1 MLRPLLCSLL
11 LVATPALAKPPRL
24 TLFITVDAL
33 GTDVLLRSRAHLKG
47 GLALLLDKGALYPDV
62 RYEQAYVATAPG
74 HTILSTGAYPWRTG
88 IVANR
93 LFNRSTGKEE
103 PIFWDP
109 AHPALE
115 APPGID
121 DVSPEALQAETL
133 ADHLRLFTN
142 GRGKAIALSG
152 KARAAIA
159 LAGRLGQAFWFNEQ
173 VGKFVTG
180 TAYAKELPAWVRIL
194 NDRRLPESYFAT
206 EWNLLLPA
214 KEYVGDDD
222 RPFEAPAYGMR
233 RTFPH
238 PLNGGASTP
247 GPASYSALA
256 SSPFGN
262 ELLLQAAKAAI
273 LAEGLGKDEVPDFLA
288 ISFSATDFIEHHFGP
303 YSWEM
308 QDALVRLDKQLTEL
322 LAVAEKAAGG
332 RQNLLVVLS
341 ADHGG
346 AALPEEWIAAGITAT
361 RVKPSLLRQGL
372 AAELQSRF
380 GASLLAGLLDQ
391 EVFLN
396 AKTLAEKKLDAAQVR
411 RAAAEWLGKQ
421 PGVAAALTREEIESG
436 LGCGGF
442 LPALRRGHYP
452 ERSGDVSYVLKP
464 FAVLGDEDS
473 GTGHGQPYAYDN
485 QVPLVLFG
493 KGVRPGLFRLQAH
506 ASDVAPTTALLMEMG
521 APASAE
527 GEPRAESI
535 TLGR

>member
-24 TLFITVDAL
+24 TLFLTVDAL
-33 GTDVLLRSRAHLKG
+33 STDVLLRSRPHLKG

-62 RYEQAYVATAPG
+62 RYEQAFVATAPG

-88 IVANR
+88 IVGNR
-93 LFNRSTGKEE
+93 VLNRSSGKEE

-115 APPGID
+115 APPGVD

-152 KARAAIA
+152 KARAAIS

-194 NDRRLPESYFAT
+194 NDRRLAEGYFST
-206 EWNLLLPA
+206 EWSLALPA
-214 KEYVGDDD
+214 KEYLGDDD

-238 PLNGGASTP
+238 PLNGGASSP

-256 SSPFGN
+256 YSPFGN

-273 LAEGLGKDEVPDFLA
+273 LAEGLGKDEVPDLLA
-288 ISFSATDFIEHHFGP
+288 ISFSSTDYIEHQFGP

-308 QDALVRLDKQLTEL
+308 QDALVRLDKQLTDL
-322 LAVAEKAAGG
+322 LSVAEKAAGG

-346 AALPEEWIAAGITAT
+346 AALPEEWIAAGITAM

-372 AAELQSRF
+372 AAELQTRY
-380 GASLLAGLLDQ
+380 GAPLLLGLVDQ

-396 AKTLAEKKLDAAQVR
+396 TKAIAEKKLDPVQVR
-411 RAAAEWLGKQ
+411 RAAAEWLGRQ
-421 PGVAAALTREEIESG
+421 PGVAAAVSREEIESG

-442 LPALRRGHYP
+442 LPALRRGHFP
-452 ERSGDVSYVLKP
+452 ERSGDVTFVLKP
-464 FAVLGDEDS
+464 FAVLGDEES
-473 GTGHGQPYAYDN
+473 GTTHGQPYAYDN
-485 QVPLVLFG
+485 QVPMVLFG

-535 TLGR
+535 TQGK